1 METIDVTQEAM
12 EARIVRFDGV
22 VPSNRSGR
30 ERGVPAVVTEL
41 LIPRALYP
49 IMGPEGSDSPVF
61 NFAMHGPDGVSMT
74 VCEVDPGD
82 GPALHAH
89 HTTDEVFFVLE
100 GDFRIEWGDHG
111 EHAVELG
118 RFDTIAVPPRVVRR
132 FENVGE
138 RTAYLLA
145 LVCGGA
151 EGITEVEY
159 TPDVGAQVV
168 ASGGPEVRSL
178 LEAAGVG
185 FSAGEPGSGAAR

>member
-1 METIDVTQEAM
+1 METIDITPEAM
-12 EARIVRFDGV
+12 QDRIVRFSAV
-22 VPSNRSGR
+22 TPSSRSSR

-49 IMGPEGSDSPVF
+49 IMGPVGSASPVF

-89 HTTDEVFFVLE
+89 HTTDEVFFVLD
-100 GDFRIEWGDHG
+100 GRFRIEWGNSG
-111 EHAVELG
+111 EHSVELD

-132 FENVGE
+132 FENVGTG
-138 RTAYLLA
+138 TAYLLA

-151 EGITEVEY
+151 ESITEVEY
-159 TPDVGAQVV
+159 TPDVGARVV
-168 ASGGPEVRSL
+168 AEGGAEVRAL
-178 LEAAGVG
+178 LESVGVG
-185 FSAGEPGSGAAR
+185 FSAGENSAVVP

>member
-1 METIDVTQEAM
+1 METIDVTPEAM
-12 EARIVRFDGV
+12 EERIVRFGAV
-22 VPSNRSGR
+22 VPSSRSSR
-30 ERGVPAVVTEL
+30 ERGVPAIVTEL

-49 IMGPEGSDSPVF
+49 IMGPAGANSPVF

-89 HTTDEVFFVLE
+89 HSTDEVFFVLD
-100 GDFRIEWGDHG
+100 GRFRIEWGDHG
-111 EHAVELG
+111 EHAVDLD

-132 FENVGE
+132 FENVGTE
-138 RTAYLLA
+138 TAYLLA

-151 EGITEVEY
+151 ESITEVEY
-159 TPDVGAQVV
+159 TPEVGDQVLDGGGADVRA
-168 ASGGPEVRSL
+168 L

-185 FSAGEPGSGAAR
+185 FAAGEHQ